1 MSPSKYLIMFVL
13 WKYFLHDGLI
23 LLEYPFARPIL
34 INLRDHTKLTIP
46 LLRGIARLLSLLSS
60 WFNKALGEKMIEH
73 LSKFTE
79 ADKITSLQLWNLG
92 DEPKVAAAVMDLF
105 ALLPQASRFVE
116 ALVKST
122 LRSAVFLVHV
132 NAIFLFFNADLMV
145 MLSNFSGWRLLG
157 VYPFHLSETL

>member
-1 MSPSKYLIMFVL
+1 
-13 WKYFLHDGLI
+13 
-23 LLEYPFARPIL
+23 
-34 INLRDHTKLTIP
+34 LTIP

-79 ADKITSLQLWNLG
+79 ADKITSLQLWKLG
-92 DEPKVAAAVMDLF
+92 DEPEVAASVMDLF

-122 LRSAVFLVHV
+122 LRLAVFFGTCDCHLFGFKLLILLSFFQILKAGGCLVPTRFT
-132 NAIFLFFNADLMV
+132 IQRP
-145 MLSNFSGWRLLG
+145 SS
-157 VYPFHLSETL
+157 TLPESPLCK